1 MQIFEKNYVGV
12 NHDRKDVTL
21 APLAFLTPYEDN
33 AAGKKRRESVLAWLG
48 QHYYHSDEEKARKP
62 KDTRIL
68 PNTPRDGFRVV
79 DFASRWTTSNKF
91 ARIYDPNG
99 FELEISIE
107 NLIDIMLYTVVDHG
121 VIRGEMIWGREN
133 GQNRLVPVD
142 SEVYRGA
149 LREGQVLEIEVGDL
163 FTGNYGKKFVYMGRG
178 YLQPVAACG
187 TEVINAKPQRGMFY
201 GRWGN
206 TNTITPEFVATKT
219 ATGASE
225 HIYLCLPE
233 NKYDADD
240 LLTSRKKPMKVM
252 GKLGKYDLS
261 KYGPDYVF
269 IGESAYHT
277 ASGDF
282 TSDYDPHG
290 GHRYYTR
297 TLIMR
302 DAPFTNADLDSEKL
316 LPIVLEKN

>member
-12 NHDRKDVTL
+12 NHERKDITL

-48 QHYYHSDEEKARKP
+48 QYHYHDEEEKVKAP
-62 KDTRIL
+62 KDTRII
-68 PNTPRDGFRVV
+68 PNIPRDGFRVV
-79 DFASRWTTSNKF
+79 DFASRWSTSNKF
-91 ARIYDPNG
+91 ARILDPNG

-121 VIRGEMIWGREN
+121 VIKGEMIWGREA

-142 SEVYRGA
+142 SEIYRGA
-149 LREGQVLEIEVGDL
+149 LREGQTLEIEVGDL

-178 YLQPVAACG
+178 YVQPVAACG
-187 TEVINAKPQRGMFY
+187 TEIINARPQNHLFY
-201 GRWGN
+201 GHWGN
-206 TNTITPEFVATKT
+206 PNRINPEYAATHT

-225 HIYLCLPE
+225 HVYLSLPDHT
-233 NKYDADD
+233 YDRED
-240 LLTSRKKPMKVM
+240 LITTRKKPMKVM

-261 KYGPDYVF
+261 KYDPDYVF
-269 IGESAYHT
+269 YGESAYHT
-277 ASGDF
+277 ADGQF
-282 TSDYDPHG
+282 FLDYDHSTF
-290 GHRYYTR
+290 RYYTR
-297 TLIMR
+297 LCMMR

-316 LPIVLEKN
+316 LPIIAEKQ